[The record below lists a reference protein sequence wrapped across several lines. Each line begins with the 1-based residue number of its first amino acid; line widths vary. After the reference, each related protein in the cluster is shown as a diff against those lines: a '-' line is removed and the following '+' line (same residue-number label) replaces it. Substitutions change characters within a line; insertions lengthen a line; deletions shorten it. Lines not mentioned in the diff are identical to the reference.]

1 MAEPRRR
8 AMRPLRLGLAI
19 AAIAAMLPSAA
30 RAAEGAV
37 PVQTGIEL
45 SSSTQQ
51 ALARLQE
58 QWLQWVSAF
67 YQNDPARAGAALN
80 DLQAAARQLGMAR
93 LPDLSL
99 AALTRAVESAR
110 SGNFERAGWAL
121 DAAGKLDAG
130 RPEEA
135 FAQAVVAR
143 LQGSYVRALLRHL
156 EGWRRVAATPLLRE
170 LWLASLAIWL
180 SAALL
185 AAAALFLA
193 LQMAT
198 KGGAL
203 WRDLI
208 ALLSL
213 KLPRRVAQAVAVIV
227 LLWPL
232 ALPKGLL
239 WLTLFWSALLWSYV
253 SRSER
258 LVFAC
263 LWLAVALVPASIAT
277 GQRRLLAHLSPPGQA
292 LSQFAERRLSGGLF
306 TDFGV
311 LRSMLPQSIAGKQV
325 LADLHRT
332 LGQWELARPIYL
344 EVVDAEPGNATALID
359 LGNYFFRRG
368 DFGKAVEYYRRA
380 SEAAPTNPAS
390 YYNLSQAYS
399 ESYLFDESRQALAR
413 ARQVG
418 EGVVS
423 KWVQE
428 ARSERVLSFD
438 GGLARR
444 AEIDA
449 QLVQAIDS
457 ESGARPSPWWYY
469 GVPAL
474 AAALLAVTL
483 WMIRLRRGLEADVEP
498 QAPRWLRILL
508 PGLASIERGAGP
520 AGFLA
525 LLAFTALLLV
535 LPSARPGVPIPW
547 GFDPGNGLLWLIFG
561 VGLAALYGIRLQ
573 RELRP
578 QED

>member
-1 MAEPRRR
+1 MRLWL
-8 AMRPLRLGLAI
+8 AM
-19 AAIAAMLPSAA
+19 AAIGAWMPCVLHG
-30 RAAEGAV
+30 AEGAV

-45 SSSTQQ
+45 SSATQQ

-67 YQNDPARAGAALN
+67 YQNDPARANGAVD
-80 DLQAAARQLGMAR
+80 DLLAAARQLGMAR

-99 AALTRAVESAR
+99 AALTRAVDSAR
-110 SGNFERAGWAL
+110 GGNFERAGWAL
-121 DAAGKLDAG
+121 EAAGKLDAG

-135 FAQAVVAR
+135 FAQAAVAR

-170 LWLASLAIWL
+170 LWLASLGLWM

-185 AAAALFLA
+185 AAAALFLV

-198 KGGAL
+198 KGGLL
-203 WRDLI
+203 WRDLT
-208 ALLSL
+208 ALLAL
-213 KLPRRVAQAVAVIV
+213 KLPRRVAQGIAVVL

-239 WLTLFWSALLWSYV
+239 WLALYWSALLWSYV
-253 SRSER
+253 SGSER
-258 LVFAC
+258 AVFAC
-263 LWLAVALVPASIAT
+263 LWLALALVPGSVSIA
-277 GQRRLLAHLSPPGQA
+277 QRRLLAHLSPPGQA

-311 LRSMLPQSIAGKQV
+311 LRSMLPQSNAAKQV

-344 EVVDAEPGNATALID
+344 EVVDAEPANATALID

-368 DFGKAVEYYRRA
+368 DFGKAVEYYQQA
-380 SEAAPTNPAS
+380 AQAAPQNPAS
-390 YYNLSQAYS
+390 FYNLSQAYS

-413 ARQVG
+413 ARLVG
-418 EGVVS
+418 ERPVS
-423 KWVQE
+423 QWVQE

-449 QLVQAIDS
+449 QLTQAIDS
-457 ESGARPSPWWYY
+457 ETGAQRGPLWYVALPSLGAAVL
-469 GVPAL
+469 GVV
-474 AAALLAVTL
+474 LLIV
-483 WMIRLRRGLEADVEP
+483 RRRRGLEDEVEA

-508 PGLASIERGAGP
+508 PGLASVERGAGF

-525 LLAFTALLLV
+525 LLVFSALLLV
-535 LPSARPGVPIPW
+535 LPSLRPGVPIPW
-547 GFDPGNGLLWLIFG
+547 GFDPGNGLLWLVFG
-561 VGLAALYGIRLQ
+561 CGLAALYGIRLR
-573 RELRP
+573 RESQLR
-578 QED
+578 EE